1 MSAAHGATAAL
12 GTGAAVDDGF
22 PGVALAAL
30 PPHTL
35 AAARGNVLRCE
46 AAVQGWVP
54 FFGDLRVFGG
64 EIVEARQH
72 LATRA
77 IGAAVAALGAAGHH
91 GLIVVA
97 LRAAPPDL
105 AIAGW
110 GDLRWQQGT
119 IFFRM
124 PFSGEVRVLT
134 GEVVVASDDDFAGA
148 HRTAAAVDTAG
159 DAGLPGMAFG
169 ALPPDTAVCTRHHVA
184 RREGTVFG
192 GMPLLRKM
200 WVETGQVVIT
210 LFELFVGADGTTG
223 AIHPRFD
230 LRAPCVAF
238 GTAPPNK
245 AVTARQH
252 LTWCEIAVFLRMP
265 LFGKCR
271 MDSSQ
276 IVFACNGIT
285 SGTIGT
291 ACATT
296 SSGMNRRLPA
306 VPICAAPPNTLFAA
320 MGHSRRC
327 KRCVARS
334 VPLAEKL
341 FSLCAPTKIKQ

>member
-1 MSAAHGATAAL
+1 MFAAHRASAALAA
-12 GTGAAVDDGF
+12 GAAVDDGF

-46 AAVQGWVP
+46 AAVQRGVP

-97 LRAAPPDL
+97 LRAAPPNL

-110 GDLRWQQGT
+110 GDL
-119 IFFRM
+119 FRGEAAVFNGV

-134 GEVVVASDDDFAGA
+134 GEVVVASDDDLAGT

-159 DAGLPGMAFG
+159 DAGLPGVAFG
-169 ALPPDTAVCTRHHVA
+169 ALPPDTAA
-184 RREGTVFG
+184 
-192 GMPLLRKM
+192 
-200 WVETGQVVIT
+200 GQVVVAF
-210 LFELFVGADGTTG
+210 FELFVGADGTTG

-252 LTWCEIAVFLRMP
+252 LAWGEIAVFLRMP

-271 MDSSQ
+271 MDSGQ
-276 IVFACNGIT
+276 IVFACNSIT

-306 VPICAAPPNTLFAA
+306 VPICTAPPNTLFAA
-320 MGHSRRC
+320 MRHSRRC
-327 KRCVARS
+327 KRCVALI
-334 VPLAEKL
+334 VPFTEK
-341 FSLCAPTKIKQ
+341 FFPLCAQAKIKQ

>member
-1 MSAAHGATAAL
+1 MSTAHGAAAAL
-12 GTGAAVDDGF
+12 GAGAAVDDGF

-30 PPHTL
+30 PPHALT
-35 AAARGNVLRCE
+35 AAGGDVLRGE
-46 AAVQGWVP
+46 GTVFRGVP
-54 FFGDLRVFGG
+54 FFGDFGVGGG
-64 EIVEARQH
+64 EVVEAGQH
-72 LATRA
+72 FAARA
-77 IGAAVAALGAAGHH
+77 IGTAIAALGAAGHH

-97 LRAAPPDL
+97 LWAAPPNL
-105 AIAGW
+105 AITGW
-110 GDLRWQQGT
+110 GDL
-119 IFFRM
+119 FRGEAGVFNGV
-124 PFSGEVRVLT
+124 PFPGEVRVLT
-134 GEVVVASDDDFAGA
+134 GEVVVTSDDDLAGT
-148 HRTAAAVDTAG
+148 HRTAAAIDTAG

-169 ALPPDTAVCTRHHVA
+169 ALPPDTAACARHHVA

-200 WVETGQVVIT
+200 WVAAGQIVVT

-223 AIHPRFD
+223 AMHPRFD
-230 LRAPCVAF
+230 LRAPGVAF
-238 GTAPPNK
+238 GTAPPDK
-245 AVTARQH
+245 AVAAGQH
-252 LTWCEIAVFLRMP
+252 LAWGEIAVFLRMP

-271 MDSSQ
+271 MDSGQ

-306 VPICAAPPNTLFAA
+306 VPIGTAPPNMFFAA

-327 KRCVARS
+327 ERCVALI
-334 VPLAEKL
+334 VPFTEK
-341 FSLCAPTKIKQ
+341 FFPLCAPTKVKQ